1 MLRRLPGIW
10 ERSVNN
16 TQRVMLQEYGNWSEV
31 TQRALVNAVR
41 RGATSQEI
49 TGILEHRLT
58 DLYGPLSGQL
68 RAGIMRVASQA
79 VGGPLA
85 GREISPQALKV
96 LAERITQSDLY
107 VQQKLLPS
115 ISDSILNHLSESLDK
130 VTIQA
135 ALDIQKARV
144 NMAAGH
150 AWAAIG
156 ETQKAA
162 LQGYE
167 AEGNRVVPVRWEL
180 DQHAL
185 HCETDMKR
193 GTFGCVHLAGTYM
206 GGIDTLPT
214 LPAQNTTC
222 ALNCVLPGNILDSAG
237 LQAASR
243 SWYSGPVLELHTE
256 KGFKLSITP
265 NHPVL
270 TLRGWIPAKLITERD
285 YVISRSSSQPIASII
300 NSDDNYMPTLA
311 EKIWGALSESHG
323 NGRGG
328 ATRSQVATLDFHGD
342 ERFVEGDV
350 KIVFADGFLEGEIN
364 NSSLLEHFSES
375 EFSRGS
381 SPQSLFQSGSSL
393 TQIGGGSLFTPDGIM
408 GSRCQ
413 TATLPRSHSSHS
425 CKHASASVSWL
436 DALFEQLMPES
447 SSADT
452 TLQRQLLLGL
462 ASNISPDKIINIRAD
477 NKYSGHVYDLQ
488 TIGSLYTCNSVVVHN
503 CRCHLS
509 LSFDGG
515 KTFKRMTE

>member
-68 RAGIMRVASQA
+68 RAGIMRAASQA

-85 GREISPQALKV
+85 GREISPQALKA

-115 ISDSILNHLSESLDK
+115 ISESILNHLSESLDK

-167 AEGNRVVPVRWEL
+167 SEGNRVVPVRWEL

-206 GGIDTLPT
+206 GGINTLPT
-214 LPAQNTTC
+214 LPAANTTC
-222 ALNCVLPGNILDSAG
+222 
-237 LQAASR
+237 
-243 SWYSGPVLELHTE
+243 
-256 KGFKLSITP
+256 
-265 NHPVL
+265 
-270 TLRGWIPAKLITERD
+270 
-285 YVISRSSSQPIASII
+285 
-300 NSDDNYMPTLA
+300 
-311 EKIWGALSESHG
+311 
-323 NGRGG
+323 
-328 ATRSQVATLDFHGD
+328 
-342 ERFVEGDV
+342 
-350 KIVFADGFLEGEIN
+350 
-364 NSSLLEHFSES
+364 SL
-375 EFSRGS
+375 
-381 SPQSLFQSGSSL
+381 
-393 TQIGGGSLFTPDGIM
+393 
-408 GSRCQ
+408 
-413 TATLPRSHSSHS
+413 
-425 CKHASASVSWL
+425 
-436 DALFEQLMPES
+436 
-447 SSADT
+447 
-452 TLQRQLLLGL
+452 
-462 ASNISPDKIINIRAD
+462 
-477 NKYSGHVYDLQ
+477 
-488 TIGSLYTCNSVVVHN
+488 N
-503 CRCHLS
+503 CRCSLS

-515 KTFKRMTE
+515 RTFKRMTE